1 VPGSV
6 AGRFALLRRGWA
18 WEWTTA
24 HRLFGVRSERLWAE
38 DDPLASRLGTIRN
51 LAGLA
56 IVVAVGFRA
65 GGIHNQE
72 FDPVS
77 RVGFLI
83 VALVITAV
91 AVVVTAALI
100 FPAIKPGARGEVARR
115 LVIPVRTMAVYL
127 GVLASPFI
135 AGFSG
140 YYLSLLLY
148 RSINGGG
155 LRHLIAALI
164 VFGVG
169 GTAEMAAI
177 GLALLALLGS
187 SISVGSLFRADEA
200 YPLLGPVAVTAVVWV
215 QLIVLQIAA
224 HDSIPRDPAGLLLYF
239 GGPVTV
245 TALSV
250 LEIARLRQVPGL
262 DLRGAPPSRPLPR
275 GPRQRF
281 TGTAPLLSMLGG
293 LPVTGVVMVFVVI
306 AITPHP
312 SGAPATQYFVSQVRA
327 SAISPSGAIVA
338 ASPMG
343 GTTELLSAR
352 TGKVTQTLPVPDG
365 NASTMTFSP
374 EGDLLAVAA
383 ASHPVIY
390 LWNFR
395 TRTLTATLKAPADVD
410 TLAFNADGT
419 RLAASSTSGAWV
431 YQWNTITHAALAAVS
446 VRGGWITQVG
456 YVGSRLGVLSS
467 HGLLLLNGRTVA
479 ATMPT
484 GVAFAVSPEAGL
496 LAIATGTGL
505 PPGAPVQLWN
515 LRTMTR
521 ERTLMVPK
529 SDAVN
534 SLAFDGSLLA
544 AGDTSG
550 HVDVWNTATGRL
562 AAILRN
568 ALPHNIGG
576 PLQDAVTVHA
586 ASVGV
591 LLDQDSF
598 GELIAWNLSHIH

>member
-6 AGRFALLRRGWA
+6 AGRFALLRRGWN

-24 HRLFGVRSERLWAE
+24 HRLFSLNKERLWAE
-38 DDPLASRLGTIRN
+38 DDAFVSSLGTIRN
-51 LAGLA
+51 LGGLA
-56 IVVAVGFRA
+56 IVVAVSFRA

-72 FDPVS
+72 FDPVN
-77 RVGFLI
+77 RLGFLLI
-83 VALVITAV
+83 ALVITAI

-100 FPAIKPGARGEVARR
+100 LPAIKPGARGQVARR
-115 LVIPVRTMAVYL
+115 LVIPVRTMAVYV

-135 AGFSG
+135 VGFGG

-164 VFGVG
+164 VLAVG
-169 GTAEMAAI
+169 GSAEMTTI

-187 SISVGSLFRADEA
+187 SISVVSLFRADEG
-200 YPLLGPVAVTAVVWV
+200 YPLLGPVTVIAVVWV
-215 QLIVLQIAA
+215 QLIVLQIAT
-224 HDSIPRDPAGLLLYF
+224 HDSIPSDPAGLLLYF

-245 TALSV
+245 TALSA

-262 DLRGAPPSRPLPR
+262 DLRGAPPSRPLTR

-281 TGTAPLLSMLGG
+281 TGTATLLSMLGG
-293 LPVTGVVMVFVVI
+293 LPVTGVVMVLIVA

-312 SGAPATQYFVSQVRA
+312 SGGPATQYFVSQLRA
-327 SAISPSGAIVA
+327 SAISADGTIVA

-352 TGKVTQTLPVPDG
+352 TGQVTQTLPVPDG
-365 NASTMTFSP
+365 NASAMAFSP
-374 EGDLLAVAA
+374 QGDLLAVAA
-383 ASHPVIY
+383 ASQPVIY
-390 LWNFR
+390 LWNIR
-395 TRTLTATLKAPADVD
+395 THALAATLKTPADVD
-410 TLAFNADGT
+410 TLAFSADGT
-419 RLAASSTSGAWV
+419 RLAASSTSGASV
-431 YQWNTITHAALAAVS
+431 YQWNTTTHAALAAVS
-446 VRGGWITQVG
+446 VRGGWIAQVG
-456 YVGSRLGVLSS
+456 YVGSRLGVLNMD
-467 HGLLLLNGRTVA
+467 GLLLLNGRTVA
-479 ATMPT
+479 ATLPT
-484 GVAFAVSPEAGL
+484 GVAFAVSPGTGL

-505 PPGAPVQLWN
+505 PPGAPIYVWN

-521 ERTLMVPK
+521 ERALMVPEP
-529 SDAVN
+529 DAAN

-544 AGDTSG
+544 AGDASG
-550 HVDVWNTATGRL
+550 HIYVWNTATGQL
-562 AAILRN
+562 AATLRN

-576 PLQDAVTVHA
+576 PPQDAVTVHA
-586 ASVGV
+586 ASEGV

-598 GELIAWNLSHIH
+598 GELIAWNLTHIH

>member
-1 VPGSV
+1 
-6 AGRFALLRRGWA
+6 
-18 WEWTTA
+18 
-24 HRLFGVRSERLWAE
+24 
-38 DDPLASRLGTIRN
+38 
-51 LAGLA
+51 
-56 IVVAVGFRA
+56 
-65 GGIHNQE
+65 
-72 FDPVS
+72 
-77 RVGFLI
+77 
-83 VALVITAV
+83 TAV

-352 TGKVTQTLPVPDG
+352 TGRVTQTLPVPDG
-365 NASTMTFSP
+365 KASTMTFSP

-496 LAIATGTGL
+496 LAVATGTGL

>member
-24 HRLFGVRSERLWAE
+24 RRLFGVRSEGLWAE
-38 DDPLASRLGTIRN
+38 DDPLVSRLGTIRN

-56 IVVAVGFRA
+56 IVVAVSFRA

-77 RVGFLI
+77 RVGFLF

-91 AVVVTAALI
+91 AVVVTAVLI
-100 FPAIKPGARGEVARR
+100 LPAIKPGARSEVARR

-135 AGFSG
+135 AGFCG

-155 LRHLIAALI
+155 LRHLIAAL
-164 VFGVG
+164 VVVGVG

-187 SISVGSLFRADEA
+187 GISVASLFRADEA
-200 YPLLGPVAVTAVVWV
+200 YPLLGPVAVTTVVWV
-215 QLIVLQIAA
+215 QLIVLQVAT
-224 HDSIPRDPAGLLLYF
+224 HDSIPNDPAGLLLYF

-245 TALSV
+245 TLLSV

-275 GPRQRF
+275 GTRQPF
-281 TGTAPLLSMLGG
+281 TGTATLLSMLGG
-293 LPVTGVVMVFVVI
+293 LPVTGVVMVLVVV

-312 SGAPATQYFVSQVRA
+312 SGAPATQYFLSQVRA
-327 SAISPSGAIVA
+327 SAISPDGAIIA
-338 ASPMG
+338 ASPTG

-365 NASTMTFSP
+365 NASAMTVSP
-374 EGDLLAVAA
+374 EGDVLAVAA

-390 LWNFR
+390 LWNVR
-395 TRTLTATLKAPADVD
+395 TRTLTATLKTPADVD

-419 RLAASSTSGAWV
+419 RLAASSTSGASV
-431 YQWNTITHAALAAVS
+431 YQWNTTTHAALAAVS
-446 VRGGWITQVG
+446 VRGGWIAQVG
-456 YVGSRLGVLSS
+456 YVGSRLGVLNS

-484 GVAFAVSPEAGL
+484 GVAFAVSPGAGL

-505 PPGAPVQLWN
+505 PPGAPVYVWN

-521 ERTLMVPK
+521 ERSLMVPR

-534 SLAFDGSLLA
+534 SLAFDGRLLA

-550 HVDVWNTATGRL
+550 HVYVWNTATGRL
-562 AAILRN
+562 TATLRN

-598 GELIAWNLSHIH
+598 GELIAWNLSYIH